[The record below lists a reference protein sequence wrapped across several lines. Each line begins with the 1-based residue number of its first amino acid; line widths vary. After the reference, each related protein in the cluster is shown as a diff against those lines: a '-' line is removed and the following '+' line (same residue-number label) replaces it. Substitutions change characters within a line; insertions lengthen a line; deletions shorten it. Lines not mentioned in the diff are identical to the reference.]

1 VRVSRLK
8 VVEVGPNLDG
18 VNVVE
23 VEEVVVFIAFL
34 LEGVRLVD
42 TDRVGQLA
50 VRLKRTRLVRLQ
62 DLRFRV

>member
-1 VRVSRLK
+1 MRVSRLK